1 MSKKKVLLI
10 GWDAADWKAINPIM
24 DQGFMPALQDLVD
37 NGVAGKLLTI
47 DPPYSPMIW
56 TSIATGKRPYKHGIH
71 GFTEVAP
78 DGKSVRPVMSTS
90 RKVKALWN
98 ILSQS
103 GYKTHVAG
111 WWPSHP
117 AEPINGIA
125 ISDMFQKAKQSTPG
139 NWKMP
144 EGTVYPAEYSDFFK
158 DLRVHPNELTGEHIL
173 PFVPNAGKIDQQKD
187 KRLSA
192 VAKITSEISS
202 LHAAF
207 TNIIR
212 TQEWDFAAL
221 YLDGI
226 DHYCHGFMKY
236 HPPHRPHISKA
247 DFDLYN
253 YVVTAAYR
261 FHDMMLRRLME
272 LIDEDTTVILISDH
286 GFQPDHLRPRNI
298 PREPAGPAYEHSPH
312 GIIVAKGPNI
322 RKDEVVYGASVI
334 DITPTI
340 LSIFGLPI
348 AEDMDGK
355 VLVNLFEEIE
365 EPKLIPSWEDVEGE
379 SGMPSEPDISNDPDA
394 QQAMLDQL
402 EELGY
407 IEKQD
412 SDMTQAVIKTQRECD
427 FNLARAYIDGGEIEQ
442 AIPILERL
450 KEEMPEEARFSF
462 RLATCY
468 QMIGDLKNCRNTIND
483 LRDLD
488 VYDGPTLDVMEG
500 SLLIGERQPRKALE
514 LFRQAESKVDPNT
527 SRVSLQIARCYML
540 LSRFQDALRS
550 LETELAIDPDN
561 PTTHLLLG
569 TCYLKTQ
576 EYAPAAEYFLN
587 AIGLDYHSPMAH
599 YQLGQTLFFL
609 GKYEEASNALEV
621 AVSMVPEYNL
631 ARELLVKVYRTH
643 LDKPEKAAEHERKFV
658 SNIKGTIYIVSGL
671 PRSGTSMMMQMLHKG
686 GLEVFTDGERGAD
699 DNNPLGYYEH
709 EVVKTLARNKRWLP
723 HAKDKAVKVIANLL
737 PYLPP
742 QYQYKIVFMERNL
755 YEVVTSQRK
764 MLQRMGK
771 KTQKDEVLP
780 TRLIQSFEQ
789 SLVKVKTW
797 TSQHPNVETL
807 YVQHKEV
814 IANPFE
820 QALRINEFLDYKL
833 LPELMAEVVDSKLHR
848 ERTTPLV
855 EDNS

>member
-24 DQGFMPALQDLVD
+24 DSGQMPALQGLVD
-37 NGVAGKLLTI
+37 GGVSGKLLTI

-56 TSIATGKRPYKHGIH
+56 SSIATGKRPYKHGIH

-90 RKVKALWN
+90 RKVKGIWN
-98 ILSQS
+98 ILSQC
-103 GYKTHVAG
+103 GYKTHVVG

-125 ISDMFQKAKQSTPG
+125 ISDMFQKAKSSTPA

-144 EGTVYPAEYSDFFK
+144 DNTVHPAEMADFFAQ
-158 DLRVHPNELTGEHIL
+158 LRVHPNELTGEHIL
-173 PFVPNAGKIDQQKD
+173 PFVPNADKIDQRKD
-187 KRLSA
+187 RRLSA
-192 VAKITSEISS
+192 VAKVTAEISS

-212 TQEWDFAAL
+212 TQDWDFAAL

-236 HPPHRPHISKA
+236 HPPHRSHISKA

-253 YVVTAAYR
+253 YVITAAYR
-261 FHDMMLRRLME
+261 FHDMMLRRLLE
-272 LIDEDTTVILISDH
+272 LVDDDTTVILISDH

-322 RKDEVVYGASVI
+322 RKDEIVYGASVI

-355 VLVNLFEEIE
+355 VLVNLFDKVE
-365 EPKLIPSWEDVEGE
+365 EPTLIPSWEDVEGE
-379 SGMPSEPDISNDPDA
+379 AGMPSEPDTSNDPDA

-402 EELGY
+402 AELGY
-407 IEKQD
+407 IEKQEG
-412 SDMTQAVIKTQRECD
+412 DMNEAVEKTRRECD

-442 AIPILERL
+442 AIPILEKL
-450 KEEMPEEARFSF
+450 KEERPEEARFAF

-468 QMIGDLKNCRNTIND
+468 QMIGDLKNCRAAVNH
-483 LRDLD
+483 LRELD

-514 LFRQAESKVDPNT
+514 LFRQAESKVDPTT

-540 LSRFQDALRS
+540 LSRFQDAINA
-550 LETELAIDPDN
+550 LERELEIDPDN
-561 PTTHLLLG
+561 PVTHQLLG
-569 TCYLKTQ
+569 SAYLKLQ

-587 AIGLDYHSPMAH
+587 AIGLDYHSPAAH
-599 YQLGQTLFFL
+599 YQLGQTLYLL

-621 AVSMVPEYNL
+621 AVSMVPEYNA
-631 ARELLVKVYRTH
+631 ARELLVKLYHTY
-643 LDKPEKAAEHERKFV
+643 LDQPEKAREHESKFA
-658 SNIKGTIYIVSGL
+658 STIKGTIYIVSGL
-671 PRSGTSMMMQMLHKG
+671 PRTGTSMMMQMLHKG
-686 GLEVFTDGERGAD
+686 GLDVFTDGERGAD

-709 EVVKTLARNKRWLP
+709 EVVKTLPRNKRWLP
-723 HAKDKAVKVIANLL
+723 KAKDKAVKVIANLL
-737 PYLPP
+737 PHLPM
-742 QYQYKIVFMERNL
+742 QYNYKIVFMERNL

-780 TRLIQSFEQ
+780 TRLIKSFEQ
-789 SLVKVKTW
+789 TLAQVKRW
-797 TSQHPNVETL
+797 AAQNPNVEVL
-807 YVQHKEV
+807 YMNHKDV
-814 IANPFE
+814 IASPFE
-820 QALRINEFLDYKL
+820 QAIRINEFMDYQL

-848 ERTTPLV
+848 EKAKPV
-855 EDNS
+855 EG

>member
-1 MSKKKVLLI
+1 MSKQKVLLI

-24 DQGFMPALQDLVD
+24 DQGQMPALQGLVEQ
-37 NGVAGKLLTI
+37 GVAGKLLTI

-56 TSIATGKRPYKHGIH
+56 SSIATGKRPYKHGIH

-103 GYKTHVAG
+103 GYKTHVVG

-125 ISDMFQKAKQSTPG
+125 ISDMYQKAKQ
-139 NWKMP
+139 NLRKDWKMP
-144 EGTVYPAEYSDFFK
+144 EHTVHPAEYSDFFAQ
-158 DLRVHPNELTGEHIL
+158 LRVHPQELTGEHIL
-173 PFVPNAGKIDQQKD
+173 PFVPNAAKIDQRTD
-187 KRLSA
+187 KRLNA
-192 VAKITSEISS
+192 VAKITAEVSS

-207 TNIIR
+207 TNILR
-212 TQEWDFAAL
+212 TQDWDFAAL

-247 DFDLYN
+247 DYDLYN
-253 YVVTAAYR
+253 YVVTAGYR
-261 FHDMMLRRLME
+261 FHDMMLRRILE
-272 LIDEDTTVILISDH
+272 LVDDNTTVLLISDH

-298 PREPAGPAYEHSPH
+298 PHEPAGPAYEHSPH

-334 DITPTI
+334 DITPTV

-355 VLVNLFEEIE
+355 ILVNLFDKVEQ
-365 EPKLIPSWEDVEGE
+365 PKLIPSWEDVDGE
-379 SGMPSEPDISNDPDA
+379 SGMPSEPDQSDDPDA
-394 QQAMLDQL
+394 KQAMMDQL
-402 EELGY
+402 ADLGY

-412 SDMTQAVIKTQRECD
+412 DDMSAAVIKTQRECD

-450 KEEMPEEARFSF
+450 KEERPEEARFAF

-468 QMIGDLKNCRNTIND
+468 QMIGDLKSCRTTID
-483 LRDLD
+483 HLRALD
-488 VYDGPTLDVMEG
+488 VYEGPTLDVMEG

-527 SRVSLQIARCYML
+527 SRVSLQIARCYLL
-540 LSRFQDALRS
+540 LSRFQDAVRA
-550 LETELAIDPDN
+550 LEQELKIDPDN
-561 PTTHLLLG
+561 PTTHQLLG
-569 TCYLKTQ
+569 TAYLKMQ
-576 EYAPAAEYFLN
+576 EYALAAEYFLN
-587 AIGLDYHSPMAH
+587 AIGLDYYSPIAH
-599 YQLGQTLFFL
+599 FQLGQTLFLL

-621 AVSMVPEYNL
+621 AVSMIPEYNA
-631 ARELLVKVYRTH
+631 ARELLVKIYHTY
-643 LDKPEKAAEHERKFV
+643 LDQPEKAREHESKFA

-671 PRSGTSMMMQMLHKG
+671 PRTGTSMMMQMLHKG

-699 DNNPLGYYEH
+699 ENNPLGYYEH
-709 EVVKTLARNKRWLP
+709 EVVKTLPRNKRWLP
-723 HAKDKAVKVIANLL
+723 ESKDKAVKVIANLL
-737 PYLPP
+737 PHLPP

-764 MLQRMGK
+764 MLNRMGK
-771 KTQKDEVLP
+771 ETPNEDVVP
-780 TRLIQSFEQ
+780 TRLIKSFEDTL
-789 SLVKVKTW
+789 SKVKVW
-797 TSQHPNVETL
+797 ANQHPNVEVL
-807 YVQHKEV
+807 YVQHKDV
-814 IANPFE
+814 IASPFE
-820 QALRINEFLDYKL
+820 QAIRINEFLDYQL

-848 ERTTPLV
+848 EKAKV
-855 EDNS
+855 AQA